1 MRIVVA
7 ENFCRSF
14 LYFILLFLILLFIA
28 NVYFISSNNFFMDLI
43 LVSVLDLS
51 EITLVSK

>member
-7 ENFCRSF
+7 EKFCRSF

>member
-43 LVSVLDLS
+43 LVSVLDYL
-51 EITLVSK
+51 K